1 MVCGNFNPRTPRGVR
16 LGPGAIV
23 RPGSLDISIH
33 APREGCD
40 SSPSSVDRWNEIS
53 IHAPREG
60 CDRPCCTSETGRRYF
75 NPRTPRGVRRRY
87 FPSPSAEGRFQSTH
101 PARGATPACPVEAQG
116 VESFQSTHP
125 ARGATI
131 CHWSTDNLDITISI
145 HAPREGCDS
154 PQMHAGPPLLA
165 ISIHAPREGCDLLP
179 DPARYRRRIS
189 IHAPR
194 EGCDVVLKLLPTW
207 MQEISIHAPRE
218 GCDLGG
224 FTTGLECGNFNPRT
238 PRGVRLP
245 RFGAANPLNYFNPR
259 TPRGVRPPHG
269 RHTCGGCVISIHA
282 PREGCDSKLYQR
294 AESLLGSIC
303 LFAQGEEG

>member
-1 MVCGNFNPRTPRGVR
+1 MPLFPR
-16 LGPGAIV
+16 
-23 RPGSLDISIH
+23 
-33 APREGCD
+33 
-40 SSPSSVDRWNEIS
+40 DRIARAIS

-87 FPSPSAEGRFQSTH
+87 FPSPSAAGRFQSTH

-165 ISIHAPREGCDLLP
+165 ISIHAPREGCDGQPGLAFLGGHG
-179 DPARYRRRIS
+179 IS

-194 EGCDVVLKLLPTW
+194 EGCDWRLTAPHPFPGTHFNPRTPRGVRPDAR
-207 MQEISIHAPRE
+207 QAARPCGQISIHAPRE
-218 GCDLGG
+218 GCD
-224 FTTGLECGNFNPRT
+224 
-238 PRGVRLP
+238 
-245 RFGAANPLNYFNPR
+245 
-259 TPRGVRPPHG
+259 
-269 RHTCGGCVISIHA
+269 
-282 PREGCDSKLYQR
+282 
-294 AESLLGSIC
+294 
-303 LFAQGEEG
+303 